1 MKVKVDFVTNSSSTS
16 FIISTK
22 SEDDLNKKI
31 IVQIET
37 NFEINLRDYISES
50 FSSKVALINDF
61 GIEYLKTE
69 EGKTVLKEIEKG
81 NTIHILRVSSDDYDS
96 ISRYLCEEGLDNVKI
111 PKGIKII
118 KGEGGY

>member
-1 MKVKVDFVTNSSSTS
+1 MKLKVDFVTNSSSTF

-22 SEDDLNKKI
+22 SEDDLNKKAI
-31 IVQIET
+31 AQI
-37 NFEINLRDYISES
+37 EINLRDYISES

-69 EGKTVLKEIEKG
+69 EGKTVLKEIKKG
-81 NTIHILRVSSDDYDS
+81 NTIHILRVSSDDIDS
-96 ISRYLCEEGLDNVKI
+96 ISRYLCEEGLDNVKM